1 MPPVFAEVLTARLN
15 TLMVYAVM
23 DTLSTLEVARMI
35 GIHKQTLLDWLYA
48 GRVREPKRQ
57 TVGGQVVRIWTQ
69 SDIERV
75 RGYKEQNYCKGR
87 GRKKKV

>member
-1 MPPVFAEVLTARLN
+1 
-15 TLMVYAVM
+15 MVYAVM
-23 DTLSTLEVARMI
+23 YALSTVEVARMI

-48 GRVREPKRQ
+48 GKVREPKRQ

-75 RGYKEQNYCKGR
+75 RRYKEQNYRKGR